1 MSKRGARASQFLAT
15 KSLGF
20 WRGYFHV
27 SISRAAAVYT
37 MKIVSQESNAGV
49 LTLKEKLLLT
59 VNEMLQ
65 TDDNKARQESYAEI
79 IDKGEEKKSLVMT
92 VNEMLRAADDEAR
105 RDFAN
110 GVTYESPGDKRL
122 ERIYEHENGRVDQK
136 ETRSLDSGQSSKS
149 SISRSIKLSLKKML
163 SIKKIKKE
171 PSLAL
176 YPEVERALYG
186 GEKKKLVEFDESLG
200 SHEDET
206 HRTSNQST
214 PLRELERAL
223 YSEKELG
230 GDGDESA
237 GSTTE
242 LEMTL
247 YPEAESSLFGEE
259 MALYPEV
266 ESSLFGEEKKK
277 PIEREE
283 SFGSDEDELPLREME
298 RSLYGLAD
306 DSKAEVDDSKAEASI
321 DNRSL
326 DSQSSKSSV
335 TGSMAMTLK
344 KMLSIKKIKKEPSL
358 ALYPEVER
366 SLYGEEKKMPLKKM
380 LSIKKIRKEPSLA
393 LYPEVERSLYGEEKK
408 KLAESDESFGSDEDE
423 ILDTPLRE
431 MERTLYGLVD
441 ESKAEVKL
449 EQELTNLD
457 NEIKNKKAAR
467 LAIAKERL
475 ESVLAEVTSPIDST
489 GKLVCLIIF
498 TVLAVTW
505 IRTRGEVPA
514 YNHDITL
521 KQAQAFTVVLKQAPG
536 YFTART
542 IATSSAIGLAVLAMK
557 NGWSYSE

>member
-1 MSKRGARASQFLAT
+1 MA
-15 KSLGF
+15 
-20 WRGYFHV
+20 
-27 SISRAAAVYT
+27 
-37 MKIVSQESNAGV
+37 M
-49 LTLKEKLLLT
+49 
-59 VNEMLQ
+59 
-65 TDDNKARQESYAEI
+65 
-79 IDKGEEKKSLVMT
+79 
-92 VNEMLRAADDEAR
+92 
-105 RDFAN
+105 
-110 GVTYESPGDKRL
+110 
-122 ERIYEHENGRVDQK
+122 
-136 ETRSLDSGQSSKS
+136 
-149 SISRSIKLSLKKML
+149 SLKKML

-176 YPEVERALYG
+176 YPEVERSLY
-186 GEKKKLVEFDESLG
+186 
-200 SHEDET
+200 
-206 HRTSNQST
+206 
-214 PLRELERAL
+214 
-223 YSEKELG
+223 
-230 GDGDESA
+230 
-237 GSTTE
+237 
-242 LEMTL
+242 
-247 YPEAESSLFGEE
+247 
-259 MALYPEV
+259 
-266 ESSLFGEEKKK
+266 GEEKKM
-277 PIEREE
+277 
-283 SFGSDEDELPLREME
+283 S
-298 RSLYGLAD
+298 
-306 DSKAEVDDSKAEASI
+306 
-321 DNRSL
+321 
-326 DSQSSKSSV
+326 
-335 TGSMAMTLK
+335 LK